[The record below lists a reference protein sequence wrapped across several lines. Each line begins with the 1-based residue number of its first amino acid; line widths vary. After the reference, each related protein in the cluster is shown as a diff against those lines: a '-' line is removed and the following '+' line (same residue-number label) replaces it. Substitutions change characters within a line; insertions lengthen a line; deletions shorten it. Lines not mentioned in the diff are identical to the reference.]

1 MEGMGWATVLA
12 FGLYTKECGLPDS
25 GRHIVMWAVYSF
37 FYKEELYWVNLG
49 RKTCLEVRVQA
60 EQPCS
65 GTELGEMRG
74 GGRGVSGCPGVRRTL
89 STR

>member
-37 FYKEELYWVNLG
+37 FCKAENLKWFMKEVEDTYNRSLL
-49 RKTCLEVRVQA
+49 
-60 EQPCS
+60 
-65 GTELGEMRG
+65 TERMSF
-74 GGRGVSGCPGVRRTL
+74 VFKYT
-89 STR
+89 